1 MDPTNLELAGRLLLA
16 ILLGGLVGLERE
28 LTGKVAG
35 VRTHI
40 SVALGACLF
49 GIVSA
54 YAFHPF
60 GALPRDESSYQ
71 VDVTRVAS
79 QVVVGIGFL
88 GGGAILKLGGSVR
101 GLTTAGSLWVTAA
114 IGLAVAFGE
123 LFLSVVA
130 TAALLVTLAGL
141 RLPVRSLRRVLH
153 ERGSVQVILA
163 PHADVAA
170 VIDALYALPAIEVR
184 SLTLRRLDDRR
195 VVQAD
200 VTAPPGHDVE
210 STVMAL
216 AERPDVEG
224 VEVE

>member
-1 MDPTNLELAGRLLLA
+1 VDPSNLDLAGRLLLA

-54 YAFHPF
+54 YAFRPF
-60 GALPRDESSYQ
+60 GVLPRDESSYQ